1 VRRQLPAPSGQ
12 RFGYSVEI
20 SHPSL
25 HVRSHHGI
33 ADTGNRGSK
42 HFPLLMDRG
51 CGLVASEQMPSEQ
64 KNKGSDHRESEKIRN
79 HGGQERDTITT
90 LGAYRSCL
98 QQLLLHR
105 CHFIDSFPQFVQ
117 TNRSSSFICRI
128 L

>member
-1 VRRQLPAPSGQ
+1 
-12 RFGYSVEI
+12 
-20 SHPSL
+20 
-25 HVRSHHGI
+25 
-33 ADTGNRGSK
+33 
-42 HFPLLMDRG
+42 MDRG

-105 CHFIDSFPQFVQ
+105 CHLIDSFPHAASNPFSVRK
-117 TNRSSSFICRI
+117 TIRSSKIFSLFAMKVFKAARWVC
-128 L
+128 